1 MFFLCSMLRLFFV
14 SIYVLLILFVLVVPV
29 NSPFCLIGWTYL
41 LPLKTI
47 YSVHFVPHVLTVPY
61 VLMVPHIL
69 LCSILWL
76 FILPSNVLAIQF
88 DPHILNVPS
97 VLVVPHVLSM
107 PYLLIVL
114 CISIVLVLPFVLI
127 VPDDLSF
134 LFLLC
139 FTYLLS
145 LKKKIVL
152 FILLPVF
159 SMYNMF
165 S

>member
-41 LPLKTI
+41 LSLKTI

-76 FILPSNVLAIQF
+76 FFVPSNVLIIPFVLVVLDDSSFSNVLDILIVIKRNIAGVHF

-97 VLVVPHVLSM
+97 VLVVPH
-107 PYLLIVL
+107 
-114 CISIVLVLPFVLI
+114 
-127 VPDDLSF
+127 
-134 LFLLC
+134 
-139 FTYLLS
+139 
-145 LKKKIVL
+145 
-152 FILLPVF
+152 ILLLFFVYRLF
-159 SMYNMF
+159 WYF
-165 S
+165 HLF